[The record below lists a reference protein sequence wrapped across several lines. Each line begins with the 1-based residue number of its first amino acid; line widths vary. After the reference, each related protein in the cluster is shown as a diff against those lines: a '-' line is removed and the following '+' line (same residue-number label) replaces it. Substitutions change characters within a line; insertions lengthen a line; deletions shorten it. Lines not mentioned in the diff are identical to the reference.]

1 MGEISTASI
10 DSLRVPSLKK
20 PVGSVRGLW
29 HGPTTGIPHK
39 SHQETLAIYGYPS
52 QIACQRPI
60 NQSINQS
67 YLPDISPVLLFRISP
82 ICSVSPSLLL
92 NSAPFSDG
100 YSSFHPSALCSPPK
114 SLVNGCSSHPNRLF
128 RCVCWPIFKLF
139 TAFFPIPR
147 SFLRATTPTPPPRCR
162 SAPNAASFRLRCA
175 LRDAGARRGAIE
187 AAARWLTPEERP
199 QAAQ

>member
-60 NQSINQS
+60 NQSINH
-67 YLPDISPVLLFRISP
+67 ISP
-82 ICSVSPSLLL
+82 IFPQSCCSESPQFAQYL
-92 NSAPFSDG
+92 
-100 YSSFHPSALCSPPK
+100 HLC
-114 SLVNGCSSHPNRLF
+114 C
-128 RCVCWPIFKLF
+128 
-139 TAFFPIPR
+139 
-147 SFLRATTPTPPPRCR
+147 
-162 SAPNAASFRLRCA
+162 
-175 LRDAGARRGAIE
+175 
-187 AAARWLTPEERP
+187 
-199 QAAQ
+199 

>member
-39 SHQETLAIYGYPS
+39 SHQESLAIYGYPS
-52 QIACQRPI
+52 QIACQRP
-60 NQSINQS
+60 INQS

-92 NSAPFSDG
+92 NSAHFSDG

-128 RCVCWPIFKLF
+128 RCVSWPIFKLF
-139 TAFFPIPR
+139 TAFFPSPGHFSGER
-147 SFLRATTPTPPPRCR
+147 HQLLHRAAVQRQTQRRFGSAAR
-162 SAPNAASFRLRCA
+162 SAMQVPG
-175 LRDAGARRGAIE
+175 AGR
-187 AAARWLTPEERP
+187 
-199 QAAQ
+199 

>member
-60 NQSINQS
+60 NQSI
-67 YLPDISPVLLFRISP
+67 ISPRYF
-82 ICSVSPSLLL
+82 PSLVVQNLPNLL
-92 NSAPFSDG
+92 SISIFVAEFCPF
-100 YSSFHPSALCSPPK
+100 L
-114 SLVNGCSSHPNRLF
+114 
-128 RCVCWPIFKLF
+128 
-139 TAFFPIPR
+139 
-147 SFLRATTPTPPPRCR
+147 
-162 SAPNAASFRLRCA
+162 
-175 LRDAGARRGAIE
+175 
-187 AAARWLTPEERP
+187 
-199 QAAQ
+199 